1 MVQAAFFDRVSFDPF
16 AFEQDGLSASKVDV
30 GGSEIVEALM
40 VTAMIVMLD
49 EGRDLGFKVLLEE
62 VVFKQDAV
70 LQRLVPAFDF
80 PLRLRVAGSAVN
92 LVDLVF
98 LQPFAEI
105 RCDVT
110 RTVAP
115 TEGRVGA
122 TSNGARSFFAA
133 SAHRL
138 RWPWPVEV
146 ALECECSQ
154 LIPER
159 PTMTSQNSIP
169 ADAVLVAI
177 DIAKVRNEVL
187 IEAPGHKRRRRLSV
201 LNTRAEHDHLIAIL
215 QSYDRPVV
223 CAFEATGNY
232 HRPIA
237 WRLVEAGFETRL
249 VSSLALART
258 REALHNSWDKNDP
271 KDAQVI
277 LHMLRIHST
286 QVYHDP
292 LRAGINDVQ
301 ELSKTHEAIA
311 NAKTE
316 IQHRILTHYLPLYFP
331 EIERFR
337 GNSRSDWFFAFLDAF
352 PTPSS
357 ITTLTKEKFVEAA
370 WDVVGRK
377 VSKSQ
382 ILMDIYET
390 ARTSIGLPLPLDAPA
405 IRMFR
410 MVVAEARSLI
420 RQRNEIEAQADDLLR
435 NSRDYQI
442 LRQIPGIGPI
452 NALTIIAEAGDLRRF
467 HHHRQFLKFCGL
479 DLSTQ
484 QSGQYRGQTRLSKFG
499 NARLR
504 RTLWIAGQVAI
515 RQRENGFRHKFERY
529 IARDRDNPDLRRKAM
544 TAITAKMARV
554 VHAVVKSGSDYRPFV
569 EGRVPGGRTS
579 VS

>member
-1 MVQAAFFDRVSFDPF
+1 M
-16 AFEQDGLSASKVDV
+16 
-30 GGSEIVEALM
+30 
-40 VTAMIVMLD
+40 T
-49 EGRDLGFKVLLEE
+49 
-62 VVFKQDAV
+62 
-70 LQRLVPAFDF
+70 
-80 PLRLRVAGSAVN
+80 
-92 LVDLVF
+92 
-98 LQPFAEI
+98 
-105 RCDVT
+105 
-110 RTVAP
+110 
-115 TEGRVGA
+115 
-122 TSNGARSFFAA
+122 TSNS
-133 SAHRL
+133 
-138 RWPWPVEV
+138 
-146 ALECECSQ
+146 
-154 LIPER
+154 
-159 PTMTSQNSIP
+159 TP
-169 ADAVLVAI
+169 ADVVLVAI
-177 DIAKVRNEVL
+177 DIAKLRNEVL
-187 IEAPGHKRRRRLSV
+187 IEAPGHKRRRRLLV
-201 LNTRAEHDHLIAIL
+201 LNTRAEHDHLIEVL
-215 QSYDRPVV
+215 QAYGRPVV

-237 WRLVEAGFETRL
+237 WRLAEAGFEVRL

-271 KDAQVI
+271 KDAQVM
-277 LHMLRIHST
+277 LHMLRIQAT

-311 NAKTE
+311 RAKTE

-331 EIERFR
+331 EIDRFR
-337 GNSRSDWFFAFLDAF
+337 GNSRSDWFFAFLHAF
-352 PTPSS
+352 PTPAS
-357 ITTLTKEKFVEAA
+357 ITALTKEEFVAAA

-377 VSKSQ
+377 VSKTQ

-390 ARTSIGLPLPLDAPA
+390 ARSSIGLPLPLDAPA

-410 MVVAEARSLI
+410 MVIDEARSLI
-420 RQRNEIEAQADDLLR
+420 RQRNEIEAQADELLR
-435 NSRDYQI
+435 HSQDYQL

-467 HHHRQFLKFCGL
+467 GHHRQFLKFCGL

-529 IARDRDNPDLRRKAM
+529 IAKDRDNPDLRRKAM

-554 VHAVVKSGSDYRPFV
+554 VHAVVKGGSDYRPFV

>member
-1 MVQAAFFDRVSFDPF
+1 MRK
-16 AFEQDGLSASKVDV
+16 L
-30 GGSEIVEALM
+30 
-40 VTAMIVMLD
+40 
-49 EGRDLGFKVLLEE
+49 RC
-62 VVFKQDAV
+62 
-70 LQRLVPAFDF
+70 
-80 PLRLRVAGSAVN
+80 PL
-92 LVDLVF
+92 
-98 LQPFAEI
+98 
-105 RCDVT
+105 T
-110 RTVAP
+110 
-115 TEGRVGA
+115 
-122 TSNGARSFFAA
+122 
-133 SAHRL
+133 
-138 RWPWPVEV
+138 
-146 ALECECSQ
+146 
-154 LIPER
+154 
-159 PTMTSQNSIP
+159 
-169 ADAVLVAI
+169 
-177 DIAKVRNEVL
+177 EVL
-187 IEAPGHKRRRRLSV
+187 IEAPGHKRRRRLLV
-201 LNTRAEHDHLIAIL
+201 LNTRVEHDHLIEVL
-215 QSYDRPVV
+215 QAYGRPVV

-237 WRLVEAGFETRL
+237 WRLAEAGFEVRL

-271 KDAQVI
+271 KDAQVM
-277 LHMLRIHST
+277 LHMLRIQAT

-311 NAKTE
+311 RAKTE

-331 EIERFR
+331 EIDRFR
-337 GNSRSDWFFAFLDAF
+337 GNSRSDWFFAFLHAF
-352 PTPSS
+352 PTPAS
-357 ITTLTKEKFVEAA
+357 ITALTKEEFVTAA

-377 VSKSQ
+377 VSKTQ

-390 ARTSIGLPLPLDAPA
+390 ARSSTGLPLPLDAPA

-410 MVVAEARSLI
+410 MVIDEARGLI
-420 RQRNEIEAQADDLLR
+420 RQRNEIEAQADELLR
-435 NSRDYQI
+435 HSQDYQL

-467 HHHRQFLKFCGL
+467 AHQRQFVKFCGL

-554 VHAVVKSGSDYRPFV
+554 VHAVVKGGSDYRPFV

>member
-1 MVQAAFFDRVSFDPF
+1 MTTSDSTPAA
-16 AFEQDGLSASKVDV
+16 
-30 GGSEIVEALM
+30 
-40 VTAMIVMLD
+40 
-49 EGRDLGFKVLLEE
+49 
-62 VVFKQDAV
+62 
-70 LQRLVPAFDF
+70 
-80 PLRLRVAGSAVN
+80 
-92 LVDLVF
+92 
-98 LQPFAEI
+98 
-105 RCDVT
+105 
-110 RTVAP
+110 
-115 TEGRVGA
+115 
-122 TSNGARSFFAA
+122 
-133 SAHRL
+133 
-138 RWPWPVEV
+138 
-146 ALECECSQ
+146 
-154 LIPER
+154 
-159 PTMTSQNSIP
+159 
-169 ADAVLVAI
+169 AVLVAI

-187 IEAPGHKRRRRLSV
+187 IEAPGHKRRRRRLV
-201 LNTRAEHDHLIAIL
+201 LNTRVEHDHLIEVL
-215 QSYDRPVV
+215 QAYGRPVV

-237 WRLVEAGFETRL
+237 WRLAEAGFEVRL

-271 KDAQVI
+271 KDAQVM
-277 LHMLRIHST
+277 LHMLRIQAT

-311 NAKTE
+311 RAKTE

-331 EIERFR
+331 EIDRFR
-337 GNSRSDWFFAFLDAF
+337 GNSRSDWFFAFLHAF
-352 PTPSS
+352 PTPAS
-357 ITTLTKEKFVEAA
+357 ITGLTKEEFVTAA

-377 VSKSQ
+377 VSKTQ

-390 ARTSIGLPLPLDAPA
+390 ARSSIGLPLPLDAPA

-410 MVVAEARSLI
+410 MVIDEARSLI
-420 RQRNEIEAQADDLLR
+420 RQRNEIEAQADELLR
-435 NSRDYQI
+435 HSQDYQL

-467 HHHRQFLKFCGL
+467 GHHRQFLKFCGL

-554 VHAVVKSGSDYRPFV
+554 VHAVVKGGSDYRPFV

>member
-1 MVQAAFFDRVSFDPF
+1 MTISNSTPAA
-16 AFEQDGLSASKVDV
+16 
-30 GGSEIVEALM
+30 
-40 VTAMIVMLD
+40 
-49 EGRDLGFKVLLEE
+49 
-62 VVFKQDAV
+62 
-70 LQRLVPAFDF
+70 
-80 PLRLRVAGSAVN
+80 
-92 LVDLVF
+92 
-98 LQPFAEI
+98 
-105 RCDVT
+105 
-110 RTVAP
+110 
-115 TEGRVGA
+115 
-122 TSNGARSFFAA
+122 
-133 SAHRL
+133 
-138 RWPWPVEV
+138 
-146 ALECECSQ
+146 
-154 LIPER
+154 
-159 PTMTSQNSIP
+159 
-169 ADAVLVAI
+169 AVLVAI

-187 IEAPGHKRRRRLSV
+187 IEAPGHKRRRRLLV
-201 LNTRAEHDHLIAIL
+201 LNTRAEHDHLIEVL
-215 QSYDRPVV
+215 QAYGRPVV

-237 WRLVEAGFETRL
+237 WRLAEAGFEVRL

-277 LHMLRIHST
+277 LHMLRIQAT
-286 QVYHDP
+286 QLYHDP

-311 NAKTE
+311 RAKTE

-331 EIERFR
+331 EIDRFR

-352 PTPSS
+352 PTPAS
-357 ITTLTKEKFVEAA
+357 ITALTKEEFVKAA

-377 VSKSQ
+377 VSKTQ

-410 MVVAEARSLI
+410 MVIAEARSLI
-420 RQRNEIEAQADDLLR
+420 RQRNEIETQADELLR
-435 NSRDYQI
+435 HSQDYQL

-467 HHHRQFLKFCGL
+467 RHHRQFLKFCGL

-554 VHAVVKSGSDYRPFV
+554 VHAVVKGGSDYRPFV

>member
-1 MVQAAFFDRVSFDPF
+1 M
-16 AFEQDGLSASKVDV
+16 
-30 GGSEIVEALM
+30 
-40 VTAMIVMLD
+40 T
-49 EGRDLGFKVLLEE
+49 
-62 VVFKQDAV
+62 
-70 LQRLVPAFDF
+70 
-80 PLRLRVAGSAVN
+80 
-92 LVDLVF
+92 
-98 LQPFAEI
+98 
-105 RCDVT
+105 
-110 RTVAP
+110 
-115 TEGRVGA
+115 
-122 TSNGARSFFAA
+122 TSNS
-133 SAHRL
+133 
-138 RWPWPVEV
+138 
-146 ALECECSQ
+146 
-154 LIPER
+154 
-159 PTMTSQNSIP
+159 TP
-169 ADAVLVAI
+169 ADVVLVAI
-177 DIAKVRNEVL
+177 DIAKLRNEVL
-187 IEAPGHKRRRRLSV
+187 IEAPGHKRRRRLLV
-201 LNTRAEHDHLIAIL
+201 LNTRAEHDHLIEVL
-215 QSYDRPVV
+215 QAYGRPVV

-232 HRPIA
+232 HRPIG
-237 WRLVEAGFETRL
+237 WRLAEAGFEVRL

-277 LHMLRIHST
+277 LHMLRIQAT
-286 QVYHDP
+286 QLYHDP

-311 NAKTE
+311 RAKTE

-331 EIERFR
+331 EIDRFR
-337 GNSRSDWFFAFLDAF
+337 GNSRSDWFFAFLHAF
-352 PTPSS
+352 PTPASV
-357 ITTLTKEKFVEAA
+357 TALTKEEFVAAA

-377 VSKSQ
+377 VSKTQ

-390 ARTSIGLPLPLDAPA
+390 ARSSIGLPLPLDAPA

-410 MVVAEARSLI
+410 MVIDEARSLI
-420 RQRNEIEAQADDLLR
+420 RQRNEIEAQADELLR
-435 NSRDYQI
+435 HSQDYQL

-467 HHHRQFLKFCGL
+467 GHHRQFLKFCGL

-529 IARDRDNPDLRRKAM
+529 IAKDRDNPDLRRKAM

-554 VHAVVKSGSDYRPFV
+554 VHAVVKGGSDYRPFV